1 MSEAYDIAAIYAE
14 MEKEIISSMQRNLSG
29 HIEEE
34 KRVGFDYPQWQ
45 AEKLRS
51 LRRYQ
56 IENAKIIHSYT
67 DGLPLKVKTIL
78 QDELKQGTLNEL
90 KKYKEVMAAGYESSV
105 VMKDSFFKIN
115 TRKVNS
121 LIKSVDND
129 LAKANQACLR
139 YVNDAYRQVIFKSE
153 MFVANGVYTE
163 KKAVDKAIEEF
174 EKRGLHCIEY
184 ANGSYHDVA
193 DYADMAVKTASQRAQ
208 LMGEGEF
215 RKKIGNSL
223 IKISKHGGTC
233 PLCAKWEGRVLID
246 DIYSGGTPADGSY
259 PLLSEAMAAGLY
271 HPRCRH
277 GAGTYYPEVD
287 DIWNDDKAIANPN
300 ENGIINEV
308 SATFKNMDD
317 ALNYMKQFADN
328 IDFKGVKNLESV
340 NAINKTLTELNE
352 KFPIDKLNSI
362 KIDGRMSEL
371 GSSNHHQLAFSKK
384 FLNNPK
390 TNNDD
395 FKEHCLKEITEYQNT
410 IDDYTEKLKNETDFR
425 RKQWYRKEIKDYNY
439 WIKKTEE
446 FSKYSRWGVDETV
459 AGIARHEY
467 GHIVAGQYSG
477 LISASVPQE
486 IIEKHHTWY
495 NANSL
500 RRAWQITFQKA
511 KDTGDIYNIS
521 AYSSKNY
528 KEFFAECFSM
538 YSKGEKLPDYIVKD
552 LERILNV
559 NKT

>member
-14 MEKEIISSMQRNLSG
+14 MEKEIISSMQRNLSR

-45 AEKLRS
+45 AEKLKL

-67 DGLPLKVKTIL
+67 DGLPLKVKAIL

-90 KKYKEVMAAGYESSV
+90 KKYKEAMAAGYKSSV

-121 LIKSVDND
+121 LIKSIDND

-184 ANGSYHDVA
+184 ANGSYHDIA

-246 DIYSGGTPADGSY
+246 DVYSGGTPADGSY

-287 DIWNDDKAIANPN
+287 DIWNDDYIR
-300 ENGIINEV
+300 
-308 SATFKNMDD
+308 
-317 ALNYMKQFADN
+317 Q
-328 IDFKGVKNLESV
+328 
-340 NAINKTLTELNE
+340 
-352 KFPIDKLNSI
+352 
-362 KIDGRMSEL
+362 
-371 GSSNHHQLAFSKK
+371 SN
-384 FLNNPK
+384 N
-390 TNNDD
+390 
-395 FKEHCLKEITEYQNT
+395 
-410 IDDYTEKLKNETDFR
+410 
-425 RKQWYRKEIKDYNY
+425 
-439 WIKKTEE
+439 E
-446 FSKYSRWGVDETV
+446 FSKEELKSIASNDIIKNTV
-459 AGIARHEY
+459 GKEVKDVHYIGKLNKEIYRCVTEDIVTDDVVITEKQIEHIKLRHPNDYERFSQY
-467 GHIVAGQYSG
+467 FEEIV
-477 LISASVPQE
+477 
-486 IIEKHHTWY
+486 
-495 NANSL
+495 
-500 RRAWQITFQKA
+500 
-511 KDTGDIYNIS
+511 
-521 AYSSKNY
+521 Y
-528 KEFFAECFSM
+528 K
-538 YSKGEKLPDYIVKD
+538 PDYIVEANKPNSALVLKEIQTD
-552 LERILNV
+552 KEKFKTVVRIATSEDNPEYKNSIITFMKIDDKEWKRLIN
-559 NKT
+559 NKKILYKSE

>member
-1 MSEAYDIAAIYAE
+1 MSEAYDIAGIYAE

-29 HIEEE
+29 HVKEE

-67 DGLPLKVKTIL
+67 DGLPLKVKAIL

-115 TRKVNS
+115 TRKVNN

-129 LAKANQACLR
+129 LAKANHACLR

-184 ANGSYHDVA
+184 ANGSYHDIA

-246 DIYSGGTPADGSY
+246 DVYSGGTPADGNY

-287 DIWNDDKAIANPN
+287 DIWNDDKSIANSN
-300 ENGIINEV
+300 ESDIIKTAGKSPGRYEDVEFNPD
-308 SATFKNMDD
+308 ADFKIKLDTYPDAIND
-317 ALNYMKQFADN
+317 ALSKECYNVAK
-328 IDFKGVKNLESV
+328 
-340 NAINKTLTELNE
+340 
-352 KFPIDKLNSI
+352 
-362 KIDGRMSEL
+362 L
-371 GSSNHHQLAFSKK
+371 GSV
-384 FLNNPK
+384 
-390 TNNDD
+390 DR
-395 FKEHCLKEITEYQNT
+395 KEHLSLVNLKTGITEYREDGYADSVGGTEFWDFIKQNSNNSYAFVHNHNT
-410 IDDYTEKLKNETDFR
+410 ASKFSETDMQTLLGNNSVNMFVISRLDGKCFVVENAGKTPNSLFFDSLYEDEIKELAAMIKRGKITAGERTFLREKILVDNVIRDYTKGLS
-425 RKQWYRKEIKDYNY
+425 
-439 WIKKTEE
+439 E
-446 FSKYSRWGVDETV
+446 FG
-459 AGIARHEY
+459 
-467 GHIVAGQYSG
+467 
-477 LISASVPQE
+477 
-486 IIEKHHTWY
+486 
-495 NANSL
+495 
-500 RRAWQITFQKA
+500 
-511 KDTGDIYNIS
+511 
-521 AYSSKNY
+521 
-528 KEFFAECFSM
+528 
-538 YSKGEKLPDYIVKD
+538 
-552 LERILNV
+552 
-559 NKT
+559 

>member
-45 AEKLRS
+45 AEKLKS

-67 DGLPLKVKTIL
+67 DGLPLKIKAIL

-90 KKYKEVMAAGYESSV
+90 KKYKEAMAAGYKSSI

-184 ANGSYHDVA
+184 ANGSYHDIA

-246 DIYSGGTPADGSY
+246 DVYSGGTPADGSY

-287 DIWNDDKAIANPN
+287 DIWNDSQKEKLASGKEIS
-300 ENGIINEV
+300 EN
-308 SATFKNMDD
+308 SLKN
-317 ALNYMKQFADN
+317 NSNNDN
-328 IDFKGVKNLESV
+328 IKTIKKPDRKADTQYRKGINDFDSKVQEKIRNDETIISGNNYETALVYDKNGKRIMQKRGSRQEV
-340 NAINKTLTELNE
+340 NFNE
-352 KFPIDKLNSI
+352 KEFAALKDCVVTHNHPNGSCFSPTDIKSFYEGGLYELRACNGKLCYSMKAPEVWNSGLKSYDIEKMYYKYDKEI
-362 KIDGRMSEL
+362 
-371 GSSNHHQLAFSKK
+371 SKK
-384 FLNNPK
+384 FL
-390 TNNDD
+390 D
-395 FKEHCLKEITEYQNT
+395 
-410 IDDYTEKLKNETDFR
+410 
-425 RKQWYRKEIKDYNY
+425 
-439 WIKKTEE
+439 
-446 FSKYSRWGVDETV
+446 
-459 AGIARHEY
+459 
-467 GHIVAGQYSG
+467 
-477 LISASVPQE
+477 ISAQE
-486 IIEKHHTWY
+486 GKNILYYDKQIQEEILYRMSDDMGFKFEIE
-495 NANSL
+495 
-500 RRAWQITFQKA
+500 
-511 KDTGDIYNIS
+511 
-521 AYSSKNY
+521 
-528 KEFFAECFSM
+528 
-538 YSKGEKLPDYIVKD
+538 VK
-552 LERILNV
+552 
-559 NKT
+559 

>member
-1 MSEAYDIAAIYAE
+1 MSEAYDIAGIYAE
-14 MEKEIISSMQRNLSG
+14 MEKEIISSMQRNLSR

-45 AEKLRS
+45 AEKLKS

-67 DGLPLKVKTIL
+67 DGLPLKVKAIL
-78 QDELKQGTLNEL
+78 QDELKQGALNEL
-90 KKYKEVMAAGYESSV
+90 KKYKEAMAAGYESSV

-115 TRKVNS
+115 TRKVNA

-153 MFVANGVYTE
+153 MFVTNGVYTE

-184 ANGSYHDVA
+184 ANGSYHDIA

-246 DIYSGGTPADGSY
+246 DVYSGGTPADGNY

-287 DIWNDDKAIANPN
+287 DIWNDDKSIANPN
-300 ENGIINEV
+300 ERDIIKAAGKSPYSNESLVYSPEAEYKVNIEDLSDNVNNGLSDACRQVAELGYTDGKEHLAMVDLKTGNIAYTETGLSSQVGGGAFWQFVRENPNRSFAFVHNHNTPTQFSETDLMTLSGDNCVDMFIISRYDGKMFVLESNGKTRGKSFFDDIYEDAMNELSTRIRNGEIE
-308 SATFKNMDD
+308 SADRARIREKI
-317 ALNYMKQFADN
+317 LVDN
-328 IDFKGVKNLESV
+328 AIRDYTKGV
-340 NAINKTLTELNE
+340 
-352 KFPIDKLNSI
+352 
-362 KIDGRMSEL
+362 R
-371 GSSNHHQLAFSKK
+371 
-384 FLNNPK
+384 
-390 TNNDD
+390 
-395 FKEHCLKEITEYQNT
+395 
-410 IDDYTEKLKNETDFR
+410 
-425 RKQWYRKEIKDYNY
+425 
-439 WIKKTEE
+439 E
-446 FSKYSRWGVDETV
+446 FG
-459 AGIARHEY
+459 
-467 GHIVAGQYSG
+467 
-477 LISASVPQE
+477 
-486 IIEKHHTWY
+486 
-495 NANSL
+495 
-500 RRAWQITFQKA
+500 
-511 KDTGDIYNIS
+511 
-521 AYSSKNY
+521 
-528 KEFFAECFSM
+528 
-538 YSKGEKLPDYIVKD
+538 
-552 LERILNV
+552 
-559 NKT
+559 

>member
-1 MSEAYDIAAIYAE
+1 MSEAYDIAGIYAE
-14 MEKEIISSMQRNLSG
+14 MEKEIISSMQRNLSR

-67 DGLPLKVKTIL
+67 DGLPLKVKAIL

-90 KKYKEVMAAGYESSV
+90 KKYKEAMAAGYKSSV

-115 TRKVNS
+115 TRKVNA

-184 ANGSYHDVA
+184 SNGSYHDIA

-246 DIYSGGTPADGSY
+246 DVYSGGTPADGSY

-287 DIWNDDKAIANPN
+287 DIWNDDKSIANSNESDIIRAAGKSAYNNEKVTYNPNADYSITLDNYSPKICEKISQECKKIAELGYKDDNEHLALLNLKTGNTEYTEIGSHSAVGGTEFWNYIN
-300 ENGIINEV
+300 ENSSEKYAFIHNHNSLGGFSEQDLITLTGNNNIDMFIISRYDGKVFVLESNGKIREK
-308 SATFKNMDD
+308 SF
-317 ALNYMKQFADN
+317 FDN
-328 IDFKGVKNLESV
+328 IYTDEMNDLSTKLRNGEIESADRARIREKILVDNAIRDYTKGV
-340 NAINKTLTELNE
+340 
-352 KFPIDKLNSI
+352 
-362 KIDGRMSEL
+362 R
-371 GSSNHHQLAFSKK
+371 
-384 FLNNPK
+384 
-390 TNNDD
+390 
-395 FKEHCLKEITEYQNT
+395 
-410 IDDYTEKLKNETDFR
+410 
-425 RKQWYRKEIKDYNY
+425 
-439 WIKKTEE
+439 E
-446 FSKYSRWGVDETV
+446 FG
-459 AGIARHEY
+459 
-467 GHIVAGQYSG
+467 
-477 LISASVPQE
+477 
-486 IIEKHHTWY
+486 
-495 NANSL
+495 
-500 RRAWQITFQKA
+500 
-511 KDTGDIYNIS
+511 
-521 AYSSKNY
+521 
-528 KEFFAECFSM
+528 
-538 YSKGEKLPDYIVKD
+538 
-552 LERILNV
+552 
-559 NKT
+559 